1 MNLHMA
7 RALLA
12 DAFFQVLDNRVFR
25 ILILGVIC
33 LIALT
38 FLVAFKED
46 GISFLFGWKF
56 IGYTEFLRNFGIPMP
71 QTKDVHV
78 AAIQTLQTLFVDG
91 LAGTVGLMFC
101 IAATAFFVP
110 RMMERGEADVLFSKP
125 VSRFVL
131 LFARYVSGVVFVG
144 LLALVLVTGMHIGFL
159 VSSGYSDPG
168 FLWSVLTLVYVFALV
183 HAFSTAV
190 AVLTRNSIA
199 PVLLSLVFFVFN
211 GCVHQIWVVKE
222 HSQERD
228 RLRAQAAEDEPEAK
242 GSEPNPIVAVLTTV
256 LDGFH
261 FVLPKTNDAEVLTQ
275 QLKRAVGPPENV
287 LLDRAGKL
295 AVTLDPEGFG
305 RSPQDLEVD
314 LERTPAA
321 WISKR
326 MDGSEAGRITLS
338 RRSRVLDETDKNG
351 NRKRQS
357 ANQAA
362 AELLRATEKRVD
374 LASKP
379 QRERRPGK
387 SLGVEFVS
395 WVEKGESGDVERVRG
410 FVPLESAMFE
420 IDASAQLGALGVAKG
435 ETLDLFTRVSE
446 FTDGFKPAQESALF
460 LEAEPW
466 YAKVFGWSAP
476 LKYNAA
482 FSIATSL
489 LFAALMLGIAQW
501 RLSRIDF

>member
-7 RALLA
+7 RALLT
-12 DAFFQVLDNRVFR
+12 DAFYQVLDNRVFR
-25 ILILGVIC
+25 ILILGVLC

-56 IGYTEFLRNFGIPMP
+56 VGYAEFLRNFGMPMP

-131 LFARYVSGVVFVG
+131 LFARYASGVVFVG
-144 LLALVLVTGMHIGFL
+144 LLAAVLVAGMHLGFL
-159 VSSGYSDPG
+159 VSSGYSDPA

-190 AVLTRNSIA
+190 AVLTRNAIA

-211 GCVHQIWVVKE
+211 GCIHQIWVVKE

-228 RLRAQAAEDEPEAK
+228 RQKVEASDADPDAK
-242 GSEPNPIVAVLTTV
+242 PSTPSPIVAVLTTV

-261 FVLPKTNDAEVLTQ
+261 YVLPKTNDAEVITQ
-275 QLKRAVGPPENV
+275 QLRRAVGAPENV

-295 AVTLDPEGFG
+295 AVTREPEGFG
-305 RSPQDLEVD
+305 RSPAELEVD
-314 LERTPAA
+314 LERAPAT

-326 MDGSEAGRITLS
+326 MDGGEAARITLS
-338 RRSRVLDETDKNG
+338 RRSRLLDETDKSG

-387 SLGVEFVS
+387 ALGVEFVS
-395 WVEKGESGDVERVRG
+395 WVEKGERGDVERVRA
-410 FVPLESAMFE
+410 FLPLESAMFE
-420 IDASAQLGALGVAKG
+420 IDASAASGELGSAKG
-435 ETLDLFTRVSE
+435 EALDLLTRVAE

-460 LEAEPW
+460 LEPEPW

-482 FSIATSL
+482 FSIASSL